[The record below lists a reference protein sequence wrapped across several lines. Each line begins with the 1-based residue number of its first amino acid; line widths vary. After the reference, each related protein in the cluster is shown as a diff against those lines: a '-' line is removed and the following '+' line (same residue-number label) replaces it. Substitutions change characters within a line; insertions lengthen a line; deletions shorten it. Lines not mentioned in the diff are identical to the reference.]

1 MAKFKL
7 TIVDTKK
14 NTVVANLELRK
25 AAEIAEVVNKSH
37 MKEYHVIINEVI
49 EEKRS
54 EGQEK
59 VIEKIFKGM

>member
-25 AAEIAEVVNKSH
+25 AAEIAEVVSKSH
-37 MKEYHVIINEVI
+37 MKEYHVILNEVI
-49 EEKRS
+49 EEKRG